1 MSDALFIGLM
11 SGTSMDAVD
20 VALVRIGDAETG
32 DDRLAVLGYRQF
44 PIEPAL
50 KARVRALHG
59 GSQVNELTEC
69 DALLGQLFA
78 DATLRLLE
86 AENTPMRRVA
96 AIGSHGQTVLHRPD
110 SRSPRSLQIGDPNII
125 AHRTG
130 ITTVA
135 DFRRKDLAAGGQ
147 GAPLA
152 PAFHAAQF
160 RCRGRERVIVNLGG
174 IANLS
179 WLPADFER
187 PIIGF
192 DSGPGNGLLD
202 DWNRRHQSTEMDRDG
217 QWAASGRVHAR
228 LLERLLA
235 DDFFALPPPKST
247 GRDYFNLAWLE
258 RALAGVGAE
267 LAPADVQATLL
278 ALTVCSIAAAIGRCA
293 AGPNLEVFLC
303 GGGVHNRHLVAQL
316 KQQLP
321 HAAIADTGA
330 LGIDPDAVEAVT
342 FAWLARQTLARRAV
356 PVAEI
361 TGADGAQVLG
371 GVYYAG

>member
-1 MSDALFIGLM
+1 LSDALFIGLM

-20 VALVRIGDAETG
+20 VALVRIGDARIGT
-32 DDRLAVLGYRQF
+32 DALAVLGYRQF

-86 AENTPMRRVA
+86 TENTPARRVA

-110 SRSPRSLQIGDPNII
+110 SRPPRSLQIGDPNII

-187 PIIGF
+187 PIAGF

-202 DWNRRHQSTEMDRDG
+202 DWNRRHQGTEMDRDG

-316 KQQLP
+316 KQHLP